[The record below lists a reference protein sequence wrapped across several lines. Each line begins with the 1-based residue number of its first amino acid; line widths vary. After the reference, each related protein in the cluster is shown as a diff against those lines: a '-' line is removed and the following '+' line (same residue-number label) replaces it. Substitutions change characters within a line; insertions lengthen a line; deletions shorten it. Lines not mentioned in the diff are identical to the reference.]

1 MAKVVAEPGTI
12 IGEKYRL
19 VRVIGTG
26 GMGVVY
32 EARHI
37 ELGQRVALKLLQSGD
52 DDEQLQRFF
61 REARAS
67 ARLRSEHA
75 AKVVDVGR
83 QKSGA
88 PFMVM
93 ELLSGKDL
101 GEICK
106 ARPLPPP
113 LAVSYV
119 LQACEAVAEAHARG
133 IVHRD
138 LKPSNLFL
146 TERAD
151 GQPLVKVLDFGIA
164 KMMRADSEGKLTG
177 TGAVMGSPQYM
188 SPEQLRSSRDV
199 DHRTDIWSLGVCL
212 YELLSGR
219 APFEADAVPELY
231 VMVLRDKPA
240 PIQARVPSLAPALAA
255 AIMRCLEKDPAARWA
270 TVYELA
276 NALEPFGLDAARGS
290 AARISTLLSKTGRSE
305 PPPALEEA
313 VLTAAAMSLDPTVA
327 ISRSE
332 RSGSPRW
339 IVASVFAATAII
351 GIGAGAAYLRK
362 QPAAERTPTPVQS
375 AEPTPTPSETAA
387 APVVSAPAS
396 VASAAPS
403 TPSAPTPRPLTA
415 IRPVSA
421 PKPPENAVPNAVPS
435 AKPRPAPAS
444 ELKTTFE

>member
-1 MAKVVAEPGTI
+1 MAKVVAEPGSI

-32 EARHI
+32 EARHL

-52 DDEQLQRFF
+52 DEEQLQRFL

-75 AKVVDVGR
+75 ARVVDVGR

-106 ARPLPPP
+106 SRPLPQH
-113 LAVSYV
+113 LAVSYI

-146 TERAD
+146 TERPD

-164 KMMRADSEGKLTG
+164 KIIRADGDGKLTG

-199 DHRTDIWSLGVCL
+199 DHRSDIWSLGVCL

-231 VMVLRDKPA
+231 VQVLRDKPA
-240 PIQARVPSLAPALAA
+240 PIQARVPSVAPELAA

-270 TVYELA
+270 SVFELA
-276 NALEPFGLDAARGS
+276 SALEPFAVDAARGS

-305 PPPALEEA
+305 PPPPLDEA
-313 VLTAAAMSLDPTVA
+313 TLTGAASLDPTVVIPRA
-327 ISRSE
+327 E
-332 RSGSPRW
+332 RSGSSRW
-339 IVASVFAATAII
+339 IVASVFAVTAVI
-351 GIGAGAAYLRK
+351 GIGAGALYLRK
-362 QPAAERTPTPVQS
+362 EPAADRAPTPVHS
-375 AEPTPTPSETAA
+375 AEPTPTPSETVAA
-387 APVVSAPAS
+387 MA
-396 VASAAPS
+396 
-403 TPSAPTPRPLTA
+403 PSAP
-415 IRPVSA
+415 VS
-421 PKPPENAVPNAVPS
+421 AVPS
-435 AKPRPAPAS
+435 ATIAASARPLTTIRPAAAPKPVESVKEIVKESAKPSAPRPTASS